1 MICPKCGAEYRPGFT
16 RCSDCLVALVNESKP
31 AKPRSSSRSVELVTV
46 FKCSDPGR
54 IALAKSLLQ
63 STGIKF
69 VVLNEA
75 MQDMVGMGRAPFG
88 MNLVIGPVEFQ
99 VDRKD
104 VADAKVLLKD
114 LEPHREQSGDVE
126 ADGEG
131 NS

>member
-1 MICPKCGAEYRPGFT
+1 MICPKCGVEYRPGFT
-16 RCSDCLVALVNESKP
+16 QCSDCLVALLDESKP
-31 AKPRSSSRSVELVTV
+31 AKPRSSSQPVELVTV
-46 FKCSDPGR
+46 FKCGDPGR

-63 STGIKF
+63 SEGVQF

-75 MQDMVGMGRAPFG
+75 IAPFG
-88 MNLVIGPVEFQ
+88 MNLIICPAEFQ
-99 VDRKD
+99 VDRED
-104 VADAKVLLKD
+104 AEDAKALLKD

>member
-1 MICPKCGAEYRPGFT
+1 VEYRPGFT
-16 RCSDCLVALVNESKP
+16 RCSDCLVALVDESKP
-31 AKPRSSSRSVELVTV
+31 VKPRSSSRPVELVTV
-46 FKCSDPGR
+46 FKCGDPGR

-63 STGIKF
+63 STGIQF

-75 MQDMVGMGRAPFG
+75 IQNLFGMGSAPFG
-88 MNLVIGPVEFQ
+88 GPAEFQ

-104 VADAKVLLKD
+104 VVDAKALLKD
-114 LEPHREQSGDVE
+114 LEPYREQSGNVE